1 MSTPHAAAP
10 EVFDELDPHG
20 MGAYTKH
27 SHHIVS
33 GMTLK
38 SILIILLAFTA
49 ITVGAAQAEKFIE
62 TSLHIELPRWVNVIV
77 AMSIATV
84 KASLVLMFFMLLRYS
99 NPINTVVFLFCLLA
113 FALFLFFTLLDL
125 GTRGMINPIKAHQ
138 VEAGGIGGIRA
149 GWRADAPII
158 NQAPVVFWRERKIAE
173 VGIDEYNR
181 MKSILSHPHEGH
193 GAPAVSSGNMS
204 INRPGI
210 TPGLFSAVAPAAHDE
225 HAPHGASPAPHGA
238 PDAPAHSPAAAPASA
253 EPAKH

>member
-10 EVFDELDPHG
+10 EVFNELDPHG

-33 GMTLK
+33 GMTLI
-38 SILIILLAFTA
+38 SILMILLGFTA
-49 ITVGAAQAEKFIE
+49 VTVGAAQVEKWIE
-62 TSLHIELPRWVNVIV
+62 ASLHYELPRWVNVLV

-84 KASLVLMFFMLLRYS
+84 KATLVLMFFMLLRYS

-125 GTRGMINPIKAHQ
+125 STRGMINPIKAHQ

-158 NQAPVVFWRERKIAE
+158 NQAPVVFWRERKIAA
-173 VGIDEYNR
+173 VGIERYNEL
-181 MKSILSHPHEGH
+181 KNILTHPHEH
-193 GAPAVSSGNMS
+193 HAAAPVSSGNLS
-204 INRPGI
+204 GNRPGI
-210 TPGLFSAVAPAAHDE
+210 TPGLFEAAAPEAHDA
-225 HAPHGASPAPHGA
+225 HAPHGS
-238 PDAPAHSPAAAPASA
+238 APAHAPAHAPA

>member
-1 MSTPHAAAP
+1 MSTPHANTP

-49 ITVGAAQAEKFIE
+49 ITVGAAQAEKWIE
-62 TSLHIELPRWVNVIV
+62 HSLHFELPRWVNVLV

-84 KASLVLMFFMLLRYS
+84 KATLVLMFFMLLRYS

-113 FALFLFFTLLDL
+113 FALFLFFTILDL

-138 VEAGGIGGIRA
+138 VEAGGIGGIHA
-149 GWRADAPII
+149 GWRTGKDSIMI

-173 VGIDEYNR
+173 VGIEEFNR
-181 MKSILSHPHEGH
+181 MKNILSHPHESH
-193 GAPAVSSGNMS
+193 PNAQFSSGNLS
-204 INRPGI
+204 LNRPGL
-210 TPGLFSAVAPAAHDE
+210 TPDLFEA
-225 HAPHGASPAPHGA
+225 
-238 PDAPAHSPAAAPASA
+238 AAAPAHDPHGAHDSHDSHDHVEPA
-253 EPAKH
+253 TPAPAPAPAKH

>member
-10 EVFDELDPHG
+10 EVFNELDPHG

-33 GMTLK
+33 GMTLI
-38 SILIILLAFTA
+38 SILMILLGFTA
-49 ITVGAAQAEKFIE
+49 VTVGAAQVEKWIE
-62 TSLHIELPRWVNVIV
+62 ASLHYELPRWVNVIV

-84 KASLVLMFFMLLRYS
+84 KATLVLMFFMLLRFS

-113 FALFLFFTLLDL
+113 FALFLFFTMLDL

-158 NQAPVVFWRERKIAE
+158 NQAPVVFWRERKIAA
-173 VGIDEYNR
+173 VGIERYNEL
-181 MKSILSHPHEGH
+181 KNILSHPHEAH
-193 GAPAVSSGNMS
+193 AATPASSGNMS

-210 TPGLFSAVAPAAHDE
+210 TAGLFEAVAPAAHDS
-225 HAPHGASPAPHGA
+225 HAPHGAAPHAA
-238 PDAPAHSPAAAPASA
+238 PHAAESAHAPAATPAAPA
-253 EPAKH
+253 KH

>member
-1 MSTPHAAAP
+1 MSTPHAAIP

-20 MGAYTKH
+20 MGSYTKH

-38 SILIILLAFTA
+38 SILLILLAFTA
-49 ITVGAAQAEKFIE
+49 ITVGAAQAENWIE
-62 TSLHIELPRWVNVIV
+62 GSLHYALPRWVNVIV

-84 KASLVLMFFMLLRYS
+84 KAALVLMFFMLLRYS

-125 GTRGMINPIKAHQ
+125 GTRGAINPIKAHQ
-138 VEAGGIGGIRA
+138 VEAGGIGGIHA
-149 GWRADAPII
+149 GWGKDAPII

-173 VGIDEYNR
+173 IGIDEYNR
-181 MKSILSHPHEGH
+181 MKGILSHPHEGH
-193 GAPAVSSGNMS
+193 GAPSVSSGNMS

-225 HAPHGASPAPHGA
+225 HAPHGAPAAPHGA
-238 PDAPAHSPAAAPASA
+238 AAPAHAPAATPAA

>member
-1 MSTPHAAAP
+1 MSTPHAAQP

-20 MGAYTKH
+20 YGASTKH

-38 SILIILLAFTA
+38 SILLILLAFTA
-49 ITVGAAQAEKFIE
+49 ITVGAAQAEKWIE
-62 TSLHIELPRWVNVIV
+62 ASLHYELPRWVNVFV

-84 KASLVLMFFMLLRYS
+84 KATLVLMFFMLLRYS

-125 GTRGMINPIKAHQ
+125 STRGMINPIKAHQ

-149 GWRADAPII
+149 GWSKDAPII

-173 VGIDEYNR
+173 IGVDKYNW
-181 MKSILSHPHEGH
+181 MKSILSHPHEH
-193 GAPAVSSGNMS
+193 AGAVPISSGNIS

-210 TPGLFSAVAPAAHDE
+210 TAGLFGAEAPAAHDE
-225 HAPHGASPAPHGA
+225 HGAHGAEHAT
-238 PDAPAHSPAAAPASA
+238 PAAHGEPATHEAKPA